1 MWDSFSRGYR
11 LAVVVLGIELIIAL
25 ALFSDSLGLFAI
37 LAMTLVGIAWLPAAL
52 MIFSEL
58 QQEAHPGFFA
68 YVVAILCGL
77 AGSACLVFFAKWT
90 VLGLFV

>member
-11 LAVVVLGIELIIAL
+11 LALVVLGIELVLGL
-25 ALFSDSLGLFAI
+25 ALFSNSLGLFAI
-37 LAMTLVGIAWLPAAL
+37 IAMILVGIAWLPAAL

-58 QQEAHPGFFA
+58 KQEKNPGFFA
-68 YVVAILCGL
+68 YVIAVLCGF

-90 VLGLFV
+90 VLGMFV